1 MEISNFHDFFAKL
14 RCFRRTIFKG
24 KCRLFTRKIE
34 RKLENKA
41 YYLGY
46 FDGNFQFSKA
56 NVGFLQGKLKGNLK
70 IKHIISAFLV

>member
-1 MEISNFHDFFAKL
+1 MLKLSNFHDFSAKIRL
-14 RCFRRTIFKG
+14 RRTIFKG

-46 FDGNFQFSKA
+46 FDGNFQFS
-56 NVGFLQGKLKGNLK
+56 
-70 IKHIISAFLV
+70 